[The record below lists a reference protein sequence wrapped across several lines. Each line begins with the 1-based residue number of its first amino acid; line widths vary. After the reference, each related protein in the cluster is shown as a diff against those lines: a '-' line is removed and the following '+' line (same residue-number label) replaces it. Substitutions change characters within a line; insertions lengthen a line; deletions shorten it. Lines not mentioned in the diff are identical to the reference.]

1 MGALGSKR
9 REYNISSD
17 VPATKI
23 TAAVD
28 KSVVEKVVCQ
38 EDEVKDGCMA
48 EFDMG
53 DDGKILLV
61 KQDGVFS
68 AVGAKCTHYGA
79 PLKNGVLIGGKIRCP
94 WHGACFN
101 SKTGDIEDFPGL
113 DSLPC
118 YEVSVD
124 NGNVKVKASK
134 ASLKSNKRIKPMT
147 KYSSVNPT
155 TYVVIGGGAAALT
168 CCETLRQEGFS
179 GKVIMITK
187 EKNLP
192 YDRPKLS
199 KSLDSKASALYLRSE
214 DFYKTSDINVM
225 LETTVT
231 SVDTKEKWIACNNG
245 KLKVKYDSLMI
256 ATGGQPITMDVPG
269 SDLKNICYL
278 RTPEDG
284 NLIAK
289 EASGKSVIIIGS
301 SFIGMEVASYLIGK
315 AKSVTVI
322 GRSPVPFANVFG
334 KEVGARIRDLFKEK
348 GVEFHF
354 GKDVLKFN
362 GTDGHVTSIELSS
375 GETVDAEVCIVGI
388 GVKPATDFLKDSGI
402 TMNSRGHIM
411 VNEMLETNLKG
422 VFAAGDIIEFPLM
435 SYNNVR
441 VNISHWQM
449 ALSHGRTAAL
459 NMIGKNSVF
468 HSVPFFWCAMFG
480 KSFRYAGYGSGFDE
494 VLIKGDLEK
503 LQFIAY
509 YIKESK
515 VIAIC
520 TANRD
525 PEAAKFAS
533 CVNLGETILKSQ
545 IDS

>member
-9 REYNISSD
+9 REY
-17 VPATKI
+17 KI
-23 TAAVD
+23 GGDTPSAIEKD
-28 KSVVEKVVCQ
+28 KSFVEKVVCKD
-38 EDEVKDGCMA
+38 DELKDGTMT

-53 DDGKILLV
+53 EDGKVLLV
-61 KQDGVFS
+61 KENGTYS
-68 AVGAKCTHYGA
+68 ALGPKCTHYGA

-124 NGNVKVKASK
+124 NGNVKVKASVS
-134 ASLKSNKRIKPMT
+134 ALKSNKRIKTMT
-147 KYSSVNPT
+147 KYSHVNPNT
-155 TYVVIGGGAAALT
+155 FVIIGGGAAAQM

-179 GKVIMITK
+179 GKVIMITQ

-214 DFYKTSDINVM
+214 EFYKSSDISVM
-225 LETTVT
+225 TETTVT

-245 KLKVKYDSLMI
+245 KLKVKYNSLMI
-256 ATGGQPITMDVPG
+256 ATGGQPVTLNVPG

-278 RTPEDG
+278 RTPQDG

-289 EASGKSVIIIGS
+289 ESSGKSVIIIGS

-315 AKSVTVI
+315 AGSITVI
-322 GRSPVPFANVFG
+322 GRSSVPFANVFG
-334 KEVGARIRDLFKEK
+334 REVGKKIRDLFKEK
-348 GVEFHF
+348 GVVFHT
-354 GKDVLKFN
+354 GKDVVKFN
-362 GTDGHVTSIELSS
+362 GIDGCLASIELSS
-375 GETVDAEVCIVGI
+375 GETLDAEVCVVGI
-388 GVKPATDFLKDSGI
+388 GVRPATDFLKDSGI
-402 TMNSRGHIM
+402 TMNAKGQVI

-422 VFAAGDIIEFPLM
+422 IYAAGDIIEFPLI

-459 NMIGKNSVF
+459 NMIGKNSEF
-468 HSVPFFWCAMFG
+468 HSVPFFWCAMLG
-480 KSFRYAGYGSGFDE
+480 KSFRYAGYASGFDE
-494 VLIKGDLEK
+494 VVIKGDLDK

-515 VIAIC
+515 VIAVC

-525 PEAAKFAS
+525 PEAARFAS
-533 CVNLGETILKSQ
+533 CVSLGETILKSQ
-545 IDS
+545 IVS